1 MIKILVT
8 TAAVII
14 VSVQTGFAAQIS
26 VMPSLQMV
34 SKGDNFTVNIS
45 IDPEG
50 SEVAGAQYELYFNNT
65 LLKVLDQCQ
74 GPFLRQ
80 DGNNS
85 NVYKNEFDNTFG
97 RVKYSEARI
106 DIEKVGGVTD
116 SGILAAITFT
126 AIESGT
132 CSLNLSEVKLS
143 DPNAQPISDVSV
155 NNGTCEIEA
164 IQEQTPAPTP
174 TPATTHISNSGSEG
188 GGNGGASVTPTQT
201 PTPSPARTQTPGL
214 TPELT
219 ATPAKTPVT
228 TLSPDSTITSVVTSS
243 PTPVSTPAASE
254 EERKLPGFEAMATL
268 ITLLMLYT
276 VFKLKIRKGGDGDE

>member
-26 VMPSLQMV
+26 VMPSLQTV
-34 SKGDNFTVNIS
+34 SKGDNFTVNIT

-50 SEVAGAQYELYFNNT
+50 SEVFGAQYELQFDNSLLSVTSQAKGPFFGGDASVLKNELNNT
-65 LLKVLDQCQ
+65 M
-74 GPFLRQ
+74 GW
-80 DGNNS
+80 
-85 NVYKNEFDNTFG
+85 
-97 RVKYSEARI
+97 VKYGETRTKQPAVSNQ
-106 DIEKVGGVTD
+106 
-116 SGILAAITFT
+116 GILATITFT

-164 IQEQTPAPTP
+164 IQEQTPASTP
-174 TPATTHISNSGSEG
+174 TPAPTHISNSGSG
-188 GGNGGASVTPTQT
+188 GSGNGGASVTPTPT
-201 PTPSPARTQTPGL
+201 PTPTSSPARTQTPGL
-214 TPELT
+214 TPEPT

-228 TLSPDSTITSVVTSS
+228 ILSPDSAITSVVTSS

-276 VFKLKIRKGGDGDE
+276 VFKFKIRKGGDRDE

>member
-1 MIKILVT
+1 VLK
-8 TAAVII
+8 
-14 VSVQTGFAAQIS
+14 
-26 VMPSLQMV
+26 
-34 SKGDNFTVNIS
+34 N
-45 IDPEG
+45 
-50 SEVAGAQYELYFNNT
+50 ELNNT
-65 LLKVLDQCQ
+65 M
-74 GPFLRQ
+74 GW
-80 DGNNS
+80 
-85 NVYKNEFDNTFG
+85 
-97 RVKYSEARI
+97 VKYGETRTKQPAVSNQ
-106 DIEKVGGVTD
+106 
-116 SGILAAITFT
+116 GILATITFT

-174 TPATTHISNSGSEG
+174 TPAPTHISNSGSEG
-188 GGNGGASVTPTQT
+188 SGNGGASVTPTPT

-214 TPELT
+214 TPEPT
-219 ATPAKTPVT
+219 VTPAKTPVT
-228 TLSPDSTITSVVTSS
+228 TLSPDSAITSVVTSS

-276 VFKLKIRKGGDGDE
+276 VFKFKIRKGGDGDE

>member
-50 SEVAGAQYELYFNNT
+50 SEVFGAQYELQFNNS
-65 LLKVLDQCQ
+65 LLSVTSQAK
-74 GPFLRQ
+74 GPFFGGDASVL
-80 DGNNS
+80 
-85 NVYKNEFDNTFG
+85 KNELNNTMG
-97 RVKYSEARI
+97 WVKYGETRTKQPAVSNQ
-106 DIEKVGGVTD
+106 
-116 SGILAAITFT
+116 GILATITFT

-155 NNGTCEIEA
+155 NSGTCEIGA

-188 GGNGGASVTPTQT
+188 SRNGGAPITPTPT
-201 PTPSPARTQTPGL
+201 PAPSPARTQTPGL
-214 TPELT
+214 TPEPT
-219 ATPAKTPVT
+219 TSPTKTPVT
-228 TLSPDSTITSVVTSS
+228 TLSPDSAITSVVTSS

-254 EERKLPGFEAMATL
+254 EERKLPGFEAIATL

-276 VFKLKIRKGGDGDE
+276 VFKFKIRKGGDRDE

>member
-50 SEVAGAQYELYFNNT
+50 SEVFGAQYELQFNNS
-65 LLKVLDQCQ
+65 LLSVTSQAK
-74 GPFLRQ
+74 GPFFGGDASVL
-80 DGNNS
+80 
-85 NVYKNEFDNTFG
+85 KNELNNTMG
-97 RVKYSEARI
+97 WVKYGETRTKQPAVSNQ
-106 DIEKVGGVTD
+106 
-116 SGILAAITFT
+116 GILATITFT

-155 NNGTCEIEA
+155 NSGTCEIGA

-188 GGNGGASVTPTQT
+188 SRNGGAPITPTPT
-201 PTPSPARTQTPGL
+201 PAPSPARTQTPGL

-228 TLSPDSTITSVVTSS
+228 TLSPDSAITSVVTSS
-243 PTPVSTPAASE
+243 STPVSTPAASE

>member
-26 VMPSLQMV
+26 VMPSLQTV
-34 SKGDNFTVNIS
+34 SKGDNFTVNIT

-50 SEVAGAQYELYFNNT
+50 SEVFGAQYELQFDNSLLSVTSQAKGPFFGGDASVFKNELNNT
-65 LLKVLDQCQ
+65 M
-74 GPFLRQ
+74 GW
-80 DGNNS
+80 
-85 NVYKNEFDNTFG
+85 
-97 RVKYSEARI
+97 VKYGETRTKQPAVSNQ
-106 DIEKVGGVTD
+106 
-116 SGILAAITFT
+116 GILATITFT

-174 TPATTHISNSGSEG
+174 TPAPTHISNSGSEG
-188 GGNGGASVTPTQT
+188 SGNGGASVTPT
-201 PTPSPARTQTPGL
+201 PTSSPARTQTPGL
-214 TPELT
+214 TPEPT

-228 TLSPDSTITSVVTSS
+228 ILSPDSAITSVVTSS

-276 VFKLKIRKGGDGDE
+276 VFKFKIRKGGDGDE